1 MQQKFLL
8 PDVGSSSL
16 SVADIYVKVGDTVKQ
31 GDNFLMLESDKATV
45 DLPSSYDG
53 VVKEILVKIGD
64 KVELDSPI
72 AIIES
77 SDGAATSAPST
88 NTAETSSPAPTSQPI
103 VAATIASTVSSSVPV
118 AQISSNSTNN
128 ASVETA
134 LGQTVYA
141 APYIRKLAR
150 KLNINLE
157 TIQGSGKH
165 GRITEDDV
173 IALASS
179 VSSTSSANMVASA
192 SSPVASAVPLP
203 DFSKFG
209 EISTEALTRIQQ
221 LSSAH
226 LTRCWQTIPHVTQ
239 YDYADITELEEYRKQ
254 LNNKQKDIKYTMMA
268 FLIKACCH
276 VLQKHPKFNASLDG
290 NKIIYKHYYNIGF
303 AVDTKQGLL
312 VAVIKN
318 VNNKG
323 LAQIAKEV
331 ADLAAMAREGK
342 LSAADMQGSCFTI
355 SSLGGY
361 GAKGHFTPIIN
372 APEVAILGVS
382 TASNTAVFDGKQFN
396 PRLMLPLSISYDH
409 RIIDGALAAQFTHSL
424 STMLTDLR
432 NILL

>member
-8 PDVGSSSL
+8 PDVGGSSSL

-31 GDNFLMLESDKATV
+31 GDSFLMLESDKATV

-64 KVELDSPI
+64 QVELDSPI

-77 SDGAATSAPST
+77 ADSASVINAT
-88 NTAETSSPAPTSQPI
+88 NETIRPVVSENISQPTQPEI
-103 VAATIASTVSSSVPV
+103 KEEAPKVVAPVIAS
-118 AQISSNSTNN
+118 ST
-128 ASVETA
+128 
-134 LGQTVYA
+134 LGKTVYA

-150 KLNINLE
+150 KLNIDLAKVK
-157 TIQGSGKH
+157 GSGKNE
-165 GRITEDDV
+165 RITEDDI
-173 IALASS
+173 IALAS
-179 VSSTSSANMVASA
+179 TSSSSSVPSSNTAIPIANT
-192 SSPVASAVPLP
+192 VPLP

-209 EISTEALTRIQQ
+209 EISTEDLTRIQQ
-221 LSSAH
+221 ISSTH

-239 YDYADITELEEYRKQ
+239 YDYADITELEEYRKL
-254 LNNKQKDIKYTMMA
+254 LNNKQKDIKYTLLA

-276 VLQKHPKFNASLDG
+276 VLQKYPKFNSSLDG

-331 ADLAAMAREGK
+331 ADLASLARDGK
-342 LSAADMQGSCFTI
+342 LSAADMQGSCFTV

-372 APEVAILGVS
+372 SPEVAILGVS
-382 TASNTAVFDGKQFN
+382 TATTTAVFDGKQFA

-409 RIIDGALAAQFTHSL
+409 RVIDGALAAQFTNALSL
-424 STMLTDLR
+424 ALTDLR

>member
-8 PDVGSSSL
+8 PDVGGSSSL
-16 SVADIYVKVGDTVKQ
+16 SVADIYVKVGDNVKQ

-45 DLPSSYDG
+45 DLPSSYNG
-53 VVKEILVKIGD
+53 IVKEILVKIGD

-77 SDGAATSAPST
+77 ASGTSADNLT
-88 NTAETSSPAPTSQPI
+88 QETKQENAKPITSEENIVQPI
-103 VAATIASTVSSSVPV
+103 SQGIKQETHKVEAPVFAVST
-118 AQISSNSTNN
+118 
-128 ASVETA
+128 

-150 KLNINLE
+150 KLNIDLAK
-157 TIQGSGKH
+157 IKGSGKNE
-165 GRITEDDV
+165 RITEDDV
-173 IALASS
+173 IALAN
-179 VSSTSSANMVASA
+179 AN
-192 SSPVASAVPLP
+192 SSPQSSNLNNTVAAAPLP

-209 EISTEALTRIQQ
+209 EISTEDLTRIQQ
-221 LSSAH
+221 ISSAH

-239 YDYADITELEEYRKQ
+239 YDYADITELEEYRKL
-254 LNNKQKDIKYTMMA
+254 LNNKQKDIKYTLLA

-276 VLQKHPKFNASLDG
+276 ILQKYPKFNASLDG

-331 ADLAAMAREGK
+331 ADLAALAREGK
-342 LSAADMQGSCFTI
+342 LSASDMQGSCFTV

-372 APEVAILGVS
+372 SPEVAILGVS
-382 TASNTAVFDGKQFN
+382 TASTTAVFDGKQFV

-409 RIIDGALAAQFTHSL
+409 RIIDGALAAQFTNALSL
-424 STMLTDLR
+424 ALTDLR

>member
-8 PDVGSSSL
+8 PDVGGSSSL

-53 VVKEILVKIGD
+53 IVKEILVKIGD

-77 SDGAATSAPST
+77 ASGTSADNSKQEAKQE
-88 NTAETSSPAPTSQPI
+88 NTKLITPEENIVQPQPI
-103 VAATIASTVSSSVPV
+103 SQSTQQETHKIVAPVSAVST
-118 AQISSNSTNN
+118 
-128 ASVETA
+128 

-150 KLNINLE
+150 KLNIDLAKIN
-157 TIQGSGKH
+157 GSGKN

-173 IALASS
+173 IALAQTAATTT
-179 VSSTSSANMVASA
+179 STSAIVATNNS
-192 SSPVASAVPLP
+192 VPLP

-209 EISTEALTRIQQ
+209 EISTEDLTRIQQ
-221 LSSAH
+221 ISSAH

-239 YDYADITELEEYRKQ
+239 YDYADITELEEYRKL
-254 LNNKQKDIKYTMMA
+254 LNNKQKDIKYTLLA

-276 VLQKHPKFNASLDG
+276 VLQKYPKFNASLDG
-290 NKIIYKHYYNIGF
+290 NKIIYKHYYNLGF

-331 ADLAAMAREGK
+331 ADLAALAREGK
-342 LSAADMQGSCFTI
+342 LSASDMQGSCFTV

-372 APEVAILGVS
+372 SPEVAILGVS
-382 TASNTAVFDGKQFN
+382 TASTTAVFDGKQFV

-409 RIIDGALAAQFTHSL
+409 RIIDGALAAQFTNALSL
-424 STMLTDLR
+424 ALTDLR

>member
-8 PDVGSSSL
+8 PDVGGNSSL
-16 SVADIYVKVGDTVKQ
+16 SVADIYVKIGDVVKQ

-53 VVKEILVKIGD
+53 IVKEILVKIGD
-64 KVELDSPI
+64 QVEVESPI

-77 SDGAATSAPST
+77 DVNST
-88 NTAETSSPAPTSQPI
+88 DNHVQEQHNVQEEKNEIKPQL
-103 VAATIASTVSSSVPV
+103 SSSITTN
-118 AQISSNSTNN
+118 AAISSSL
-128 ASVETA
+128 E
-134 LGQTVYA
+134 QPVYA

-150 KLNINLE
+150 KLNIDLS
-157 TIQGSGKH
+157 TIKGSGKH

-173 IALASS
+173 LALANKVSPATSNSS
-179 VSSTSSANMVASA
+179 NFVIDNV
-192 SSPVASAVPLP
+192 VPLP

-209 EISTEALTRIQQ
+209 EITTENLTRIQQ
-221 LSSAH
+221 ISSTH

-239 YDYADITELEEYRKQ
+239 YDYADITDLESYRQ
-254 LNNKQKDIKYTMMA
+254 LLNNKQKDIKYTLLA

-276 VLQKHPKFNASLDG
+276 VLQKYPKFNASLDG
-290 NKIIYKHYYNIGF
+290 NKIIYKQYYNIGF

-323 LAQIAKEV
+323 LSQIAKEI
-331 ADLAAMAREGK
+331 AELAAVAREGK
-342 LSAADMQGSCFTI
+342 LSVADMQGSCFTV

-361 GAKGHFTPIIN
+361 GASGHFTPIIN
-372 APEVAILGVS
+372 SPEVAILGVS
-382 TASNTAVFDGKQFN
+382 TASTTAVFDGKQFN

-409 RIIDGALAAQFTHSL
+409 RIIDGALAAQFTHTL
-424 STMLTDLR
+424 SMSLTDLR